1 MGDPIIR
8 TTNVAM
14 LFKLETTEN
23 VDAAPVAADAFP
35 FEEDGYSYNSPY
47 SSEGS
52 NEANGSLVAAAPLI
66 IGQPAEISIRFRLKG
81 IGGAAPY
88 SASVKPPHHALLSA
102 CGMRGLF
109 TAAITGAALT
119 AGSTTSAT
127 LGAAFAATAQAYRG
141 MPLVITGGP
150 GNGQT
155 PFIADYTAGK
165 VATLTDTM
173 PTLTT
178 STIAGI
184 PDNWTYAGTSPQDVA
199 ARTTDHPSGTLYI
212 YEDGTL
218 LKFTGCR
225 ATPEDI
231 AVDTARPGFATAKL
245 MGVFAGKSD
254 AGIPSGLAVPGHSA
268 PILAQG
274 LGGLDA
280 AFLVNRLPLPV
291 ATLSVKPPS
300 ALESPDDPN
309 TAYGFAA
316 AQLGERTPMLTCN
329 PLGTTVA
336 VRNTLSQIAAYTQ
349 YPGIIRCGSAAR
361 NRWAITFPVLQPVE
375 SAPGT
380 RGQFRSEDL
389 SLRILAPS
397 SRDPQS
403 RDNELVLCF
412 W

>member
-1 MGDPIIR
+1 MPDPIIR

-14 LFKLETTEN
+14 LFKIETTEN
-23 VDAAPVAADAFP
+23 VDAAPTAADAFP

-47 SSEGS
+47 ATEDS
-52 NEANGSLVAAAPLI
+52 NEANGSLVAAAPLVV
-66 IGQPAEISIRFRLKG
+66 GQPAEISIRCRLKG
-81 IGGAAPY
+81 IAGAASY

-102 CGMRGLF
+102 SGMRGLF
-109 TAAITGAALT
+109 TAAIAGAALT
-119 AGSTTSAT
+119 AGSTTTAT

-155 PFIADYTAGK
+155 PFITDYTAGK
-165 VATLTDTM
+165 IATLTDTM

-199 ARTTDHPSGTLYI
+199 ARATDHPSGTLYI

-225 ATPEDI
+225 GTVQDI
-231 AVDTARPGFATAKL
+231 AVDTARPGFVTFKL
-245 MGVFAGKSD
+245 RGVFAGKSD
-254 AGIPSGLAVPGHSA
+254 AGIPNGLAVAGHSA

-291 ATLSVKPPS
+291 ASLTLRLESV
-300 ALESPDDPN
+300 LESPDDPN
-309 TAYGFAA
+309 TAYGFSA
-316 AQLGERTPMLTCN
+316 AQIGERTPMLTCN
-329 PLGTTVA
+329 PLATTVA

-349 YPGIIRCGSAAR
+349 YPGLVRCGSALR
-361 NRWAITFPVLQPVE
+361 NRWAATMAVIQPVE
-375 SAPGT
+375 SAPGS

-389 SLRILAPS
+389 SHRILAPS

>member
-1 MGDPIIR
+1 MPDPIIR

-23 VDAAPVAADAFP
+23 VDAAPTAADAFP

-47 SSEGS
+47 TTEDS
-52 NEANGSLVAAAPLI
+52 NEANGSLVAAAPLVV
-66 IGQPAEISIRFRLKG
+66 GQPAEITIRCRLKG
-81 IGGAAPY
+81 IGGQTAY

-102 CGMRGLF
+102 SGMRGLF
-109 TAAITGAALT
+109 TASIAAAALT
-119 AGSTTSAT
+119 EGSTTTAT
-127 LGAAFAATAQAYRG
+127 LGAAFPATAQALRG
-141 MPLVITGGP
+141 MPLVISGGP

-155 PFIADYTAGK
+155 PFITDYTAGK
-165 VATLTDTM
+165 VATLSDTM
-173 PTLTT
+173 PALTT
-178 STIAGI
+178 ATIAGI
-184 PDNWTYAGTSPQDVA
+184 PENWTYAGTSPQDVA
-199 ARTTDHPSGTLYI
+199 ARAADHPSGTLYI

-225 ATPEDI
+225 STPQDI
-231 AVDTARPGFATAKL
+231 AVDTARPGFVTFKL

-254 AGIPSGLAVPGHSA
+254 AAIPSNLAAPGHSA

-274 LGGLDA
+274 LGGLDP
-280 AFLVNRLPLPV
+280 AFLVNRLPLPI
-291 ATLSVKPPS
+291 ATLTVRLES

-309 TAYGFAA
+309 TAYGFSA
-316 AQLGERTPMLTCN
+316 AQIGERSPMLTCN

-336 VRNTLSQIAAYTQ
+336 VRNTLSQIAAYSQ
-349 YPGIIRCGSAAR
+349 YTGVIRCGSAVR
-361 NRWAITFPVLQPVE
+361 NRWAITLPVLQPVE

-397 SRDPQS
+397 SRDAQS